1 MKNRSYLF
9 LFLIIVYLTLKNL
22 NINLNINSINIL
34 SRIMEFEN
42 DIFPLRI

>member
-9 LFLIIVYLTLKNL
+9 LFLIIVYLKKFKHEE
-22 NINLNINSINIL
+22 INSINIL

-42 DIFPLRI
+42 VVFSLRI